1 MKKLFYLLILLYLF
15 SYTITYGYSNTSR
28 GIDEKITFNKNK
40 RLIKVKFIINKN
52 YNKKEIVLV
61 PHIFELVNDSLIN
74 TDINKLDIRININ
87 NLSKYKYKY
96 KRQTLKIMP
105 DDLNRYTKY
114 IHDTGLVSN
123 NSKIYREYY
132 FNRSYNDAIKSL
144 FKKEFSCNLLD
155 ENMINSKLKDNGYT
169 SLDSYYLDYYNN
181 KYNSSYDSIYDFDQ
195 YILKDIFDGEVC
207 DVSES
212 SDKLIKLGYDYFY
225 SNAIIVKFNNKKYN
239 FLDFKDDFKSNYY
252 LSILKNTRYYTKS
265 FKTYKLYGY
274 LEFKLKKY

>member
-252 LSILKNTRYYTKS
+252 LSILKN
-265 FKTYKLYGY
+265 
-274 LEFKLKKY
+274 